1 MKKLS
6 FLLSTITVLFF
17 CNQTNA
23 QEDYKQYLN
32 TISNSLPEVYLNTNA
47 SLYYTIQ
54 VGAYRNKN
62 LDLQSVNNINITP
75 ENDIFKYRLGK
86 FTTYKEAIEFKNI
99 IKNVCTDAFI
109 VPIKNGER
117 IHIKVALK
125 EDATTL

>member
-125 EDATTL
+125 EDATAL